1 MRALVPLIGMITV
14 GHLRSAG
21 AESELYEPI
30 RFDGGLTASSVGVAD
45 RGGVGVVA
53 EIKAVVHDNVA
64 VGGRVE
70 IAVMFG
76 GVVGQDEL
84 PLDVSLA
91 GSGLIKAELHGGT
104 GTIRP
109 FVAVGAGGY
118 TIGSHTIQGGPNT
131 SGISTS
137 IGRYFGVAPE
147 VGVDLGPVRIAAT
160 YNAILGA
167 SLEVRDMV
175 GNAPQTTHVSQN
187 YLSLELSFRFAGGRK
202 APARRATLARVR

>member
-1 MRALVPLIGMITV
+1 MRALVLLLGMVTF
-14 GHLRSAG
+14 GHLRAAG
-21 AESELYEPI
+21 AESEHYEQI
-30 RFDGGLTASSVGVAD
+30 RFDGGLTGSSVGVRD
-45 RGGVGVVA
+45 RSGVGMVA
-53 EIKAVVHDNVA
+53 EIKAMVHDHVA

-84 PLDVSLA
+84 PLDVSMA
-91 GSGLIKAELHGGT
+91 ASGLIKAELYGGT
-104 GTIRP
+104 GSIRP
-109 FVAVGAGGY
+109 FVALGAGGY
-118 TIGSHTIQGGPNT
+118 TIGSHSIQSGPNT
-131 SGISTS
+131 AGISTS

-167 SLEVRDMV
+167 SLEVHDMV

-187 YLSLELSFRFAGGRK
+187 YLSIELSFRFAGGRK
-202 APARRATLARVR
+202 PRPRAQGDGP